1 MKDLTKLEP
10 AAIAEAVRL
19 VLVALVGLGWLT
31 LDEPVVNSV
40 ATAVAAVASVVL
52 TVFVRKNVTPIDKQ

>member
-31 LDEPVVNSV
+31 LDEPVVNAV